1 MTQDNLID
9 VLKRYDAALRENG
22 AKVLFIFGS
31 RARGAETLRVIS
43 VEDLIA
49 DRMAQALA
57 GKPFRNDMQNQ
68 AVRLYQ
74 LAEGIDSDYL
84 DRRIRTETG
93 GAASLEGRVHD

>member
-1 MTQDNLID
+1 
-9 VLKRYDAALRENG
+9 VLVAAS
-22 AKVLFIFGS
+22 K
-31 RARGAETLRVIS
+31 
-43 VEDLIA
+43 DLIA

-57 GKPFRNDMQNQ
+57 GKSFRNDMQNQ

-93 GAASLEGRVHD
+93 DEAPLETLAEWLKSCAR